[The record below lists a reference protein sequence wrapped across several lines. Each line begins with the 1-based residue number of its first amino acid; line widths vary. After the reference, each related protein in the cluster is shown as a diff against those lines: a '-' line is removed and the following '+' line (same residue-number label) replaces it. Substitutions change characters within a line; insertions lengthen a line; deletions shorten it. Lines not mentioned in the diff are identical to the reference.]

1 MLDVCQAD
9 VVALL
14 VAERKGFCP
23 SRYGLRVCIGAN
35 TLNALGRMI
44 LRRRRRAS

>member
-1 MLDVCQAD
+1 MLDVCQVD
-9 VVALL
+9 VPALV
-14 VAERKGFCP
+14 VAERNGLCP

-35 TLNALGRMI
+35 TLCALGRMI